1 MRHDALH
8 KRVVITGLGVV
19 SPIGIGVDAFW
30 ESLVSGRSGIGPI
43 TRFDASD
50 FPSQIAGEVKGFDP
64 LDYLES
70 KEVRKLG
77 TFIQFAVAASREA
90 KSDAGLEINAHNG
103 ERVGVHIG
111 AGIGCLPTIEEQHKR
126 LLERGPRRITPFFI
140 PKLIINMAS
149 GYVSIL
155 FGAKGPN
162 SASVTACATGLH
174 SISEAFFCVRYGRAD
189 VMFAGGAESVITP
202 LAVGG
207 FCAMRALSTRN
218 DEPEKASRPFDAE
231 RDGFVIA
238 EGAGIVVLESLE
250 HARARG
256 ARIYAELL
264 GAGMS
269 GDAYHLTAPDP
280 TGDGAVRAMKAALE
294 DAGLIPDEIEH
305 INAHGTST
313 QLNDKIETIA
323 IKSLFKERAQK
334 IPITANKSMV
344 GHLLGGAGGVET
356 VAAVLAMDRGVI
368 PPTINYE
375 HRDEECDL
383 DYVPNVARRT
393 QIRTTLSNSFGFGGT
408 NVSIVLRKFEE

>member
-1 MRHDALH
+1 MHR
-8 KRVVITGLGVV
+8 RVVITGLGVV
-19 SPIGIGVDAFW
+19 TPVGICVDAFW

-43 TRFDASD
+43 TKFDASE
-50 FPSQIAGEVKGFDP
+50 FTSRIAGEVKGFDP
-64 LDYLES
+64 LDYLDA

-77 TFIQFAVAASREA
+77 TFIQFAVAAAMEA
-90 KSDAGLEINAHNG
+90 KSDAGLEINGSNE

-126 LLERGPRRITPFFI
+126 LLEKGPRRISPFFI

-149 GYVSIL
+149 GYVSII

-174 SISEAFFCVRYGRAD
+174 SISEAFFCVRDGRAD

-218 DEPEKASRPFDAE
+218 DEPERASRPFEAE
-231 RDGFVIA
+231 RDGFVMA
-238 EGAGIVVLESLE
+238 EGAGIVVLESLA
-250 HARARG
+250 HATARG
-256 ARIYAELL
+256 VRIYAELL

-269 GDAYHLTAPDP
+269 ADAYHLVAPDP
-280 TGDGAVRAMKAALE
+280 TASGAVRAMKAALE
-294 DAGLIPDEIEH
+294 DAGVVPDEIEH

-313 QLNDKIETIA
+313 QLNDKVETMA
-323 IKSLFKERAQK
+323 IKSLFKDRARK
-334 IPITANKSMV
+334 IPVTANKSMV

-356 VAAVLAMDRGVI
+356 VAAVLTMDRGVI

-375 HRDEECDL
+375 HPDEECDL

-393 QIRTTLSNSFGFGGT
+393 QIRMTLSNSFGFGGT

>member
-231 RDGFVIA
+231 RDGFIMA

-305 INAHGTST
+305 INANGTST
-313 QLNDKIETIA
+313 QLNDKIETMA

>member
-64 LDYLES
+64 LEYLES

-231 RDGFVIA
+231 RDGFVMA

-323 IKSLFKERAQK
+323 IKSLFKERAKK

>member
-64 LDYLES
+64 LEYLES

>member
-231 RDGFVIA
+231 RDGFVMA

>member
-90 KSDAGLEINAHNG
+90 KCDAGLEINAHNG

-231 RDGFVIA
+231 RDGFVMA

-323 IKSLFKERAQK
+323 IKSLFKERAKK

>member
-1 MRHDALH
+1 MRLRTLDR
-8 KRVVITGLGVV
+8 RVVITGLGVV
-19 SPIGIGVDAFW
+19 TPVGIGLKAFW
-30 ESLVSGRSGIGPI
+30 DSLISGRSGIGPI
-43 TRFDASD
+43 TKFDASEY
-50 FPSQIAGEVKGFDP
+50 SSRIAGEVKGFDP
-64 LDYLES
+64 LDYLEA
-70 KEVRKLG
+70 KETRKVG
-77 TFIQFAVAASREA
+77 AFIQFAVAAAREA
-90 KSDAGLEINAHNG
+90 KSDANLEINGSNG

-126 LLERGPRRITPFFI
+126 LLERGPRRISPFFI

-174 SISEAFFCVRYGRAD
+174 SISEAYYYVRCNQAD
-189 VMFAGGAESVITP
+189 VMFAGGSEAVITP

-231 RDGFVIA
+231 RDGFVMA
-238 EGAGIVVLESLE
+238 EGAGVIVLESLE
-250 HARARG
+250 HATRRG
-256 ARIYAELL
+256 ARIYAEML

-269 GDAYHLTAPDP
+269 GDAYHSTAPDP
-280 TGDGAVRAMKAALE
+280 TGDGARRAMKAAL
-294 DAGLIPDEIEH
+294 DSAGLSPDEIEH

-313 QLNDKIETIA
+313 PLNDKTETKA
-323 IKSLFKERAQK
+323 IKTLFGDYARK

-344 GHLLGGAGGVET
+344 GHLLGGAGGVES
-356 VAAVLAMDRGVI
+356 VAAVLSMDRGII

-375 HRDEECDL
+375 HPDEDCDL

-393 QIRTTLSNSFGFGGT
+393 QVRTTLSNSFGFGGT
-408 NVSIVLRKFEE
+408 NVSVVLRKFEE

>member
-231 RDGFVIA
+231 RDGFVMA

-323 IKSLFKERAQK
+323 IKSLFKERAKK

>member
-1 MRHDALH
+1 
-8 KRVVITGLGVV
+8 
-19 SPIGIGVDAFW
+19 
-30 ESLVSGRSGIGPI
+30 
-43 TRFDASD
+43 
-50 FPSQIAGEVKGFDP
+50 
-64 LDYLES
+64 
-70 KEVRKLG
+70 
-77 TFIQFAVAASREA
+77 VAASREA

-231 RDGFVIA
+231 RDGFVMA

>member
-323 IKSLFKERAQK
+323 IKSLFKERAKK

>member
-1 MRHDALH
+1 MRHHVLH
-8 KRVVITGLGVV
+8 RRVVITGLGVV

-43 TRFDASD
+43 TKFDASE
-50 FPSQIAGEVKGFDP
+50 FTSQIAGEVKGFDP
-64 LDYLES
+64 LDYLEA

-77 TFIQFAVAASREA
+77 TFIQFAVAAAREA
-90 KSDAGLEINAHNG
+90 KSDAGLEINGSNE

-111 AGIGCLPTIEEQHKR
+111 AGIGGLPTIEEQCKK
-126 LLERGPRRITPFFI
+126 LLERGPRRISPFFI

-149 GYVSIL
+149 GYVSII

-174 SISEAFFCVRYGRAD
+174 SISEAFFCVRDGRAD
-189 VMFAGGAESVITP
+189 VMFAGGAESVVSP

-218 DEPEKASRPFDAE
+218 DEPEKASRPFDGE

-238 EGAGIVVLESLE
+238 EGAGIVTLESLE
-250 HARARG
+250 HATARG

-264 GAGMS
+264 GAGMR

-280 TGDGAVRAMKAALE
+280 TAVGAVRAMKAALD
-294 DAGLIPDEIEH
+294 DAGVVPDEIEH

-313 QLNDKIETIA
+313 VLNDKIETMA
-323 IKSLFKERAQK
+323 IKALFKDRARK

-356 VAAVLAMDRGVI
+356 VAAVLAMDRGII

-375 HRDEECDL
+375 HPDEDCDL

-393 QIRTTLSNSFGFGGT
+393 QIRMTLSNSFGFGGT